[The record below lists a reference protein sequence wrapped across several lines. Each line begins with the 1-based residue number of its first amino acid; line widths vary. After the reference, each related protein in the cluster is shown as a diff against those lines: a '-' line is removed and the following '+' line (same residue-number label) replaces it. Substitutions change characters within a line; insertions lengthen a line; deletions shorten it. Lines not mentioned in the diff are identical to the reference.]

1 MKKKR
6 KNRLDGNL
14 EPIEEIIKEVFAK
27 GKFGGSAKAS
37 ELWNYWKEIV
47 GEDVA
52 QHCFPEK
59 VSGGKLYIKA
69 DSPIWR
75 QQLDLLKEDIREK
88 INNKLVD
95 IEITKLV
102 MK

>member
-6 KNRLDGNL
+6 QRRTDSSL
-14 EPIEEIIKEVFAK
+14 EPIEQVIKEVFSD

-37 ELWNYWKEIV
+37 ELWSCWKEIV

-52 QHCFPEK
+52 RHCFPEK

-88 INNKLVD
+88 IHEKLAD
-95 IEITKLV
+95 FEIDQLV
-102 MK
+102 MR

>member
-1 MKKKR
+1 MTKKR
-6 KNRLDGNL
+6 EKLSDGAL
-14 EPIEEIIKEVFAK
+14 EPIGEIIKEVFAK

-37 ELWNYWKEIV
+37 ELWGRWGEIV

-59 VSGGKLYIKA
+59 VSKGKLYIRA

-75 QQLDLLKEDIREK
+75 QQLDLLKEDIRER
-88 INNKLVD
+88 INKHLGG
-95 IEITKLV
+95 IEISQLV

>member
-6 KNRLDGNL
+6 GNRSVSNL
-14 EPIEEIIKEVFAK
+14 EPIEQIIKEVFAQ
-27 GKFGGSAKAS
+27 GRFGGSAKAS
-37 ELWNYWKEIV
+37 ELWSHWKEIV

-75 QQLDLLKEDIREK
+75 QQLDLLKEEIREK
-88 INNKLVD
+88 INERLDDLD
-95 IEITKLV
+95 INQLV
-102 MK
+102 MR